1 MLCGC
6 FAGFETYG
14 GKRLKE
20 FKITEMNRFMGKLL
34 KSEAFDGFLLREGT
48 VRTFMDFVYS
58 GEIHADYYDSE
69 ERESLALQKYARWS
83 DVKESIL
90 GLIRGKHTPLY
101 IQLSFLADDE
111 LKTKISGGEE
121 KGTFSLGMGFTYKN
135 GSAAIITGTYRNT
148 FSLDKELEKKWDL
161 AVERFLTDNE
171 INFEEMV

>member
-1 MLCGC
+1 MLCGDPAY
-6 FAGFETYG
+6 FKNFGV
-14 GKRLKE
+14 KRLKE

-34 KSEAFDGFLLREGT
+34 KSEAFDSFLLREGT
-48 VRTFMDFVYS
+48 IRTFMDFVYS
-58 GEIHADYYDSE
+58 GEIRADYYDPE
-69 ERESLALQKYARWS
+69 ERESFGLQKYARWS

-111 LKTKISGGEE
+111 MKTKVSGGEE
-121 KGTFSLGMGFTYKN
+121 QGTFSLGMGFTYKN

-148 FSLDKELEKKWDL
+148 FSMDKELEKKWDV